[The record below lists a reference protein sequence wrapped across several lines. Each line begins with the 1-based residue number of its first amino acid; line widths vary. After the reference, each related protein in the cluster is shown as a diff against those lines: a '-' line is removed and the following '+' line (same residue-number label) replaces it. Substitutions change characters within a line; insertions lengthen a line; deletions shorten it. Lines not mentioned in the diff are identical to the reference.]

1 MVLYICVVSPD
12 NVFLHFREQSVP
24 QSVLPARVR
33 WQVKFWESQG
43 FSSKQL
49 PEDGIVGQE
58 DYEAI
63 GVPLGVAH
71 RAPGVPSG
79 VP

>member
-1 MVLYICVVSPD
+1 M
-12 NVFLHFREQSVP
+12 
-24 QSVLPARVR
+24 
-33 WQVKFWESQG
+33 KFWESQG